1 VSVRIQIKKNQDTV
15 SRLLQDLTGRLQ
27 DLTPVMRDIGE
38 ILVEHIQENFREGTA
53 PDGTRWKPSVRAM
66 KEGGKTLIDTG
77 VLRNSFH
84 ARPDRRS
91 VRIGTPDVRA
101 AVHQF
106 GAPAGSFGTV
116 EVLVREHFRRRPGK
130 EPVRVRAHTRR
141 QRLPWGDIPARP
153 FLPDPD
159 AFPGRLMEDI
169 RESILDF
176 LRP

>member
-106 GAPAGSFGTV
+106 GAPLPRIPSSPYGRGVAGRRGFRFSPETSGTGQGHGHV
-116 EVLVREHFRRRPGK
+116 PGNVARRNW
-130 EPVRVRAHTRR
+130 EA
-141 QRLPWGDIPARP
+141 
-153 FLPDPD
+153 
-159 AFPGRLMEDI
+159 
-169 RESILDF
+169 ESRIG
-176 LRP
+176 